1 MIQIAFS
8 ACCLGAAGL
17 FLLSVPPFSRFQICA
32 LSDDGFS
39 INMTEIKKLKLHL
52 RTSYPPF
59 PKFPVYSFGQKTPKR
74 VNRER
79 RTRPKC
85 CDGRKENKKEK
96 EKEASEADRPAQQ
109 NRRTGKADGRDRQP
123 EGRGRDEGQRCR
135 RKKERSDQTGSRQT
149 GKRTQTGAPQPGGA
163 DGRTA
168 DQPEGPPER
177 TGTAPDGPEN
187 GTHTKPMEIYETHH
201 KQNRNESGRSPY
213 NHPHSRPEASHIC
226 TDNLTQSPAD

>member
-1 MIQIAFS
+1 M
-8 ACCLGAAGL
+8 
-17 FLLSVPPFSRFQICA
+17 CA
-32 LSDDGFS
+32 LFDDLIIFRFS
-39 INMTEIKKLKLHL
+39 NNMTEIKKLKLHL

-59 PKFPVYSFGQKTPKR
+59 FKFPVYSFGQKTPKR

-135 RKKERSDQTGSRQT
+135 NEKGRPNQTGRQPEGSRTRT
-149 GKRTQTGAPQPGGA
+149 GEPKPGDA
-163 DGRTA
+163 DGRTENPA
-168 DQPEGPPER
+168 GIR
-177 TGTAPDGPEN
+177 TIRNPTELQQLLSHRQRPDN
-187 GTHTKPMEIYETHH
+187 R
-201 KQNRNESGRSPY
+201 KQ
-213 NHPHSRPEASHIC
+213 
-226 TDNLTQSPAD
+226 TQSAEQAHNPHRRNNGQTTGLCFS